1 MGSTLRYILKDIKIK
16 HSVFALPF
24 ALLSAF
30 MAASGVPNGKTVGLI
45 VVAMVFARSAA
56 MAFNRVADRQFD
68 RTNPR
73 TLSWPLASGK
83 ASAASYLL
91 FVGFCSAL
99 FVGTCYFINPLA
111 FRLSPFALGVLFLY
125 SYTKRFT
132 CLSHF
137 FLGLALGLA
146 PVGAWIAVTGTVSS
160 PPVILGVAVV
170 FWLGGLDILYSTQDY
185 HHDVSLGLHSIP
197 KRFGLTRALQMARLS
212 HAAMIGFL
220 LLLGFRYPENAGWLY
235 MAGVVIVAVLLWYEH
250 SLVRED
256 DLSRVNV
263 AFFNMNGLISVGLM
277 LFTLADRLMA

>member
-1 MGSTLRYILKDIKIK
+1 MGSTLRYILEDIKVK

-24 ALLSAF
+24 ALVSAF
-30 MAASGVPNGKTVGLI
+30 MAASGVPDGKTLGLI
-45 VVAMVFARSAA
+45 VLAMVLARSAA
-56 MAFNRVADRQFD
+56 MAFNRVADRRFD

-73 TLSWPLASGK
+73 TRAWPLASGK
-83 ASAASYLL
+83 TSATSYLV
-91 FVGFCSAL
+91 FVGVCSAL
-99 FVGTCYFINPLA
+99 FAGTCYFINPLA
-111 FRLSPFALGVLFLY
+111 FRLSPFALLVVFLY
-125 SYTKRFT
+125 SYTKRVT

-146 PVGAWIAVTGTVSS
+146 PIGAWIAVTGSVSS

-170 FWLGGLDILYSTQDY
+170 FWLGGLDILYSSQDY
-185 HHDVSLGLHSIP
+185 AHDVSLGLHSIP
-197 KRFGLTRALQMARLS
+197 KRFGLARALQMAKLS

-220 LLLGFRYPENAGWLY
+220 LFLGFLYPDHAGWVY

-256 DLSRVNV
+256 DLSRVNM
-263 AFFNMNGLISVGLM
+263 AFFNVNGLISVGLM